1 MIGSTTQ
8 DVFTITVSTFE
19 AAKDVYR
26 QKDLRQGLYDEGPV
40 MSGVLVNLHGDEHRL
55 RRRVENRIFRR
66 DTFDHYERELFP
78 AVIERTV
85 APYVVAGRVDLVHL
99 GHELMLN
106 LAALTAG
113 VDRPTG
119 TAEETARLYE
129 YMQWFIKGATIHHST
144 EDRAA
149 LSAAI
154 EQALS
159 DWDDEFLSPSITRRR
174 EALAA
179 VAAGDLSE
187 DALPKD
193 VLTTLLRHHGELEL
207 PYEVLRREIAFM
219 LLAAAHT
226 SATAF
231 VRSIDHI
238 LGWVSSHPEDMQK
251 LQVDRL
257 FVQRCVHET
266 VRLNPSSPIGARWA
280 LAPLTL
286 KAGVEVPEGARVII
300 DLQAVNRDP
309 SVFGG
314 SANDFDPYRSLPA
327 GVGPFGLSFATGM
340 HVCIGQDLA
349 AGVVPRADTDPDR
362 HLFGLVTGAVQHLFT
377 VGVRIDPGNPAQ
389 PDTNTAR
396 PYWGV
401 YPALLG

>member
-8 DVFTITVSTFE
+8 DVFTITVSTFQ

-40 MSGVLVNLHGDEHRL
+40 MSGVLVNLHGDEHRS

-85 APYVVAGRVDLVHL
+85 SPYVVAGRVDLVHL

-106 LAALTAG
+106 LASLTAG
-113 VDRPTG
+113 VDRPAG
-119 TAEETARLYE
+119 TPEETARLYE

-144 EDRAA
+144 EDRAE

-159 DWDDEFLSPSITRRR
+159 DWDDEFLTPSIARRR
-174 EALAA
+174 DALAA
-179 VAAGDLSE
+179 AEAGELSE
-187 DALPKD
+187 NDLPKD
-193 VLTTLLRHHGELEL
+193 VLTTLLRHDGELEL
-207 PYEVLRREIAFM
+207 PYPVLRREIAFM

-238 LGWVSSHPEDMQK
+238 MGWVSSHPEDMRK
-251 LQVDRL
+251 LQVDRM

-280 LAPLTL
+280 LAPVTL
-286 KAGVEVPEGARVII
+286 KDGVEVPEGARVII
-300 DLQAVNRDP
+300 DLKAVNRDR
-309 SVFGG
+309 SVFGET
-314 SANDFDPYRSLPA
+314 ANDFDPYRSLPA

-349 AGVVPRADTDPDR
+349 AGVVPRADTDPDQ

-377 VGVRIDPGNPAQ
+377 VGVRADPGNPPQ